1 MAQPMPP
8 PRGFFIPTR
17 MIFKS
22 QMPPAVFLTW
32 LQLRSLT
39 WRGQDIPPISVQAW
53 VDLTGIS
60 RVTFI
65 RHLNWL
71 RDVNALCW
79 HSSSPGK
86 VCIIFKNDNQ
96 PIDPVVQVSGNNDS
110 ISENPNCSKMDNS
123 KMNSSKMNNPPSLK
137 SPINIDTL
145 QIPVIAP
152 DYQEFEQNPVEQ
164 GEGWGKRECEGE
176 RGDPGD
182 QNCNHQGTHIP
193 VILYRSIVHLMPN
206 KTQQRIIES
215 TVADLHIW
223 QQTLEHWLGH
233 GWNPKNITGMLQL
246 YERGGASGCRACRSE
261 DSPGHQRKTTHQQ
274 TLDAF
279 ESLRKKRTNPL
290 NQD

>member
-1 MAQPMPP
+1 MPP

-39 WRGQDIPPISVQAW
+39 WCGPDIPPISVQAW

-60 RVTFI
+60 RVTFF
-65 RHLNWL
+65 RHLNCL
-71 RDVNALCW
+71 RNLNALRW

-86 VCIIFKNDNQ
+86 VRIIFIKHDSQAN
-96 PIDPVVQVSGNNDS
+96 PVILLSENTDS
-110 ISENPNCSKMDNS
+110 ISEPANCSKMDGS
-123 KMNSSKMNNPPSLK
+123 KMDSSKMNNPPSLN
-137 SPINIDTL
+137 PPVNIENL
-145 QIPVIAP
+145 QFSVLKPGNKKYI
-152 DYQEFEQNPVEQ
+152 QNPVEE

-176 RGDPGD
+176 RGDPVD
-182 QNCNHQGTHIP
+182 QNCANLKVSTAVMI
-193 VILYRSIVHLMPN
+193 YRALIDLIPN

-215 TVADLHIW
+215 AITDLPLW

-246 YERGGASGCRACRSE
+246 YQRGGASGCRTCRSE
-261 DSPGHQRKTTHQQ
+261 TSGYHQHKTTHQQ

-279 ESLRKKRTNPL
+279 ESLRKKGTNPL
-290 NQD
+290 NHD